1 MTSLISKPIV
11 WVPLLI
17 SLPGQTQ
24 RKDIHAFTSSV
35 DVLPTLASLAGTE
48 PPFWTEGRRLPGLGG
63 DEHPDRGIYSMDA
76 KSASSFSA
84 IDGFSIS
91 LVKQGHRLVY
101 YKHTNFTGFEFY
113 NLDEDSEELN
123 DLFPSKPALAIQMKA
138 ELLQKIEEFN
148 RPYRK

>member
-1 MTSLISKPIV
+1 MPYMLV
-11 WVPLLI
+11 
-17 SLPGQTQ
+17 
-24 RKDIHAFTSSV
+24 SV
-35 DVLPTLASLAGTE
+35 VASPCE
-48 PPFWTEGRRLPGLGG
+48 IP
-63 DEHPDRGIYSMDA
+63 
-76 KSASSFSA
+76 KSP
-84 IDGFSIS
+84 IS